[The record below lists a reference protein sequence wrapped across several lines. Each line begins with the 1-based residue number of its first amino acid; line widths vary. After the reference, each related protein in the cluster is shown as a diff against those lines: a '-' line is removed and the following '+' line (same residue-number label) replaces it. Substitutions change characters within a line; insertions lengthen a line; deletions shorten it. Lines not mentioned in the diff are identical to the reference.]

1 MSATLTEY
9 RYIQLDD
16 RQVPFIEGTSMKV
29 VELVTSIKAYGWSP
43 EQLLENYPHLTL
55 SKIHSALA
63 YYWDHQAA
71 IDAAIQQRELY
82 AEELEMAAGES
93 PFATWLRTQ
102 GLLQ

>member
-1 MSATLTEY
+1 MSVVTTSY

-29 VELVTSIKAYGWSP
+29 AELITSVQAYGWNP

-63 YYWDHQAA
+63 YYWDHQTE
-71 IDAAIQQRELY
+71 IDAAIAQREQY
-82 AEELEMAAGES
+82 SAELETAAGES
-93 PFATWLRTQ
+93 PFATRLRDQ
-102 GLLQ
+102 GLLP

>member
-1 MSATLTEY
+1 MSGSTTSY

-16 RQVPFIEGTSMKV
+16 RQVPFIEGTTMKV
-29 VELVTSIKAYGWSP
+29 VELITSAKAYRWSP

-63 YYWDHQAA
+63 YYWDHQTE
-71 IDAAIQQRELY
+71 IDAAIQQREQY
-82 AEELEMAAGES
+82 AEALETQAGES
-93 PFATWLRTQ
+93 SFAARLRTQ

>member
-1 MSATLTEY
+1 MSGSTTSY

-16 RQVPFIEGTSMKV
+16 RQVPFIEGTAMKV
-29 VELVTSIKAYGWSP
+29 MELITSVKAYGWNP

-63 YYWDHQAA
+63 YYWDHQAK
-71 IDAAIQQRELY
+71 IDAAIQQREQY
-82 AEELEMAAGES
+82 AEALETKAGES
-93 PFATWLRTQ
+93 PFAARLRTQ